1 MVSLPFPLC
10 VLAFLKLVSP
20 VASSSILFT
29 AGTIIAFDHEANDL
43 DVIRNG
49 SILIE
54 QDRITGIWSNE
65 KTPSVSIP
73 PNTTVIDAAGKIITP
88 GFVDTH
94 RHGWQTLFKTM
105 FSNITLPEYFGRFG
119 EHASAGRIDAEQ
131 VYIGQLAGLYE
142 ALNAGTTTS
151 LDHAHHTWSD
161 ETSWAGLNA
170 SIDSGA
176 RVFWSYAFHEVAN
189 YTIAQ
194 QIENYRDIVNAAPER
209 DTAVELGMAFDSFDN
224 GSVDQETVESIVN
237 LAKEVNASVL
247 TAHSGGGV
255 YGNENS
261 PTTLQSLGILNTSI
275 PVVFSHASYITLRD
289 AMLLRSTNQHVAIT
303 PESEMGFG
311 LGRPSTNMIMDQAAL
326 GVDTH
331 AFQSSDLVSQ
341 ARLYLQST
349 RSAVTDELFKKWQ
362 IPKSTPMSV
371 VQAFLLATRNGG
383 LALRRPDLGVLSVG
397 AKADVVV
404 WDGTS
409 PGLLG
414 WLDPVAAI
422 ILHSNVGDVE
432 HVLVDGK
439 FVKRNHRLVV
449 GDYASV
455 QSRFLEAARRVQD
468 DWRQIPRPEFP
479 ERSTTGA
486 LFADSDQVDVVAGN
500 GTGYGQ
506 LYV

>member
-1 MVSLPFPLC
+1 MVSPTLSLFL
-10 VLAFLKLVSP
+10 LAASELVSAVDP
-20 VASSSILFT
+20 SSILFT
-29 AGTIIAFDHEANDL
+29 SGTIIAFDQEANDL
-43 DVIRNG
+43 NVIRNG
-49 SILIE
+49 SILIQ
-54 QDRITGIWSNE
+54 QDRITGIWSNQE
-65 KTPSVSIP
+65 TPPVSIP
-73 PNTTVIDAAGKIITP
+73 SNTTVVDAAGKIIAP

-105 FSNITLPEYFGRFG
+105 FSNITLIEYFGRFG
-119 EHASAGRIDAEQ
+119 EGASAGRVDAEQ
-131 VYIGQLAGLYE
+131 VYIGQLADLYE

-176 RVFWSYAFHEVAN
+176 RVFWSYTFHDVAN
-189 YTIAQ
+189 YTIEQ
-194 QIENYRDIVNAAPER
+194 QLVNYRDIVNAAPQT
-209 DTAVELGMAFDSFDN
+209 DTAVELGIAFDSFDN
-224 GSVDQETVESIVN
+224 SSVDPETIASIID
-237 LAKEVNASVL
+237 LAKEVNTSVL
-247 TAHSGGGV
+247 TTHSGGGV
-255 YGNENS
+255 YGNYNS

-275 PVVFSHASYITLRD
+275 PVVFSHASYVTLRD
-289 AMLLRSTNQHVAIT
+289 TMLLRSTNQYVSIT

-311 LGRPSTNMIMDQAAL
+311 LGRPTSNMIIDQAAL
-326 GVDTH
+326 GIDTH
-331 AFQSSDLVSQ
+331 AFQSSDLVTQ
-341 ARLYLQST
+341 ARVFLQTT
-349 RSAVTDELFKKWQ
+349 RSAVTDQLFKKWQ
-362 IPKSTPMSV
+362 APRSNPMSV
-371 VQAFLLATRNGG
+371 VQAFLLATRHGG

-409 PGLLG
+409 PSLLG

-439 FVKRNHRLVV
+439 FVKRDHRLVV
-449 GDYASV
+449 GDYGSIKL
-455 QSRFLEAARRVQD
+455 RFLEASKRIQE
-468 DWRQIPRPEFP
+468 DWRQIPHPKLDQYTP
-479 ERSTTGA
+479 AGA
-486 LFADSDQVDVVAGN
+486 PIVDPDQVDVMAGN

>member
-1 MVSLPFPLC
+1 
-10 VLAFLKLVSP
+10 
-20 VASSSILFT
+20 
-29 AGTIIAFDHEANDL
+29 
-43 DVIRNG
+43 
-49 SILIE
+49 
-54 QDRITGIWSNE
+54 
-65 KTPSVSIP
+65 
-73 PNTTVIDAAGKIITP
+73 
-88 GFVDTH
+88 
-94 RHGWQTLFKTM
+94 M

-237 LAKEVNASVL
+237 LAKEVNTSVL
-247 TAHSGGGV
+247 TAHSGEGV

-349 RSAVTDELFKKWQ
+349 RVQEF
-362 IPKSTPMSV
+362 

-500 GTGYGQ
+500 DTGYGQ